1 MTAGDGVGR
10 KYGGGRLTSPAC
22 IGPLKEHDLAF
33 TASSNPAVEAFRSEI
48 ERAAAAYPGFGELW
62 REDRP
67 DGAALASRFA
77 VAPRVWIELV
87 IRPQVPQI
95 RAGIMTDDRWRNE
108 ELEEAIE
115 ETGDTMGEFVE
126 LGFDEAGLEWRE
138 PIVEHYRDQGKYFCF
153 STALDLSGP
162 AQFSDRSVVERAAQ
176 MLRGYYEAFRPALER
191 MKKNAEENK

>member
-1 MTAGDGVGR
+1 MASTA
-10 KYGGGRLTSPAC
+10 L
-22 IGPLKEHDLAF
+22 
-33 TASSNPAVEAFRSEI
+33 SSPAVESFRKGI
-48 ERAAAAYPGFGELW
+48 EQAAGMIPGFGDLW

-87 IRPQVPQI
+87 IRPQVPQV

-115 ETGDTMGEFVE
+115 ETGDSMGEFVE
-126 LGFDEAGLEWRE
+126 LGFDEVGLEWRN

-153 STALDLSGP
+153 STAVDLQDP
-162 AQFSDRSVVERAAQ
+162 AEFSDSSLNRRVTLL
-176 MLRGYYEAFRPALER
+176 LRGYFEAFRTAIER
-191 MKKNAEENK
+191 MNKGGGEQK